1 MNTLASSAL
10 VFNDG
15 ADSLVKGLSAYTE
28 GVSTAK
34 AGAQQLDNNSATLN
48 NGAAQLKSGSS
59 QLLLSAVKAAE
70 KQLSDGLN
78 QNAEQLNTL
87 TQKNRK

>member
-48 NGAAQLKSGSS
+48 NGAAQLKAGSS
-59 QLLLSAVKAAE
+59 QLLSAVRAAE
-70 KQLSDGLN
+70 KQLGDGI
-78 QNAEQLNTL
+78 NASAGQLKYINF
-87 TQKNRK
+87 

>member
-1 MNTLASSAL
+1 MVSIHTKDGNATITENLNTLASSAL

-15 ADSLVKGLSAYTE
+15 ADSLVKGLSAYTK

-48 NGAAQLKSGSS
+48 NGAAQLKAGSS
-59 QLLLSAVKAAE
+59 QLLSAVQAARKAV
-70 KQLSDGLN
+70 
-78 QNAEQLNTL
+78 
-87 TQKNRK
+87 R